1 MNTSLTAPSVRSRR
15 VRLAGLILAI
25 AAFAGIATP
34 AAAGPRLDR
43 INESKVLRVGTPGD
57 YRPFAIKSNDG
68 YSGHDIDLIE
78 QIAKEL
84 GARIEYVPTAWKTL
98 LPDLQAD
105 KFDIAVGGITR
116 NVARI
121 GVADMLPGYAPF
133 GKVALIRAEHKTRF
147 TTLDSLNQAD
157 VRVIKNPG
165 GTNEQFVLA
174 NLKNAQVITHEKNAE
189 IPSLIAEGKGD
200 VMITETNQALHDAR
214 PHPRLIAAVVAA
226 PLTPPNTL
234 GFLLPKDDA
243 DYSRVMHFLWGLL
256 EQRGVVKD
264 AAQQWLK

>member
-1 MNTSLTAPSVRSRR
+1 MNTLPIASIVRCRR
-15 VRLAGLILAI
+15 AGLAGLILAI
-25 AAFAGIATP
+25 AAFASPEP

-57 YRPFAIKSNDG
+57 YRPFAIKSADG
-68 YSGHDIDLIE
+68 YSGHDVDLIE
-78 QIAKEL
+78 QIAKEI
-84 GARIEYVPTAWKTL
+84 GAKIEYVPTTWKTL

-105 KFDIAVGGITR
+105 RFDIAVGGITR

-121 GVADMLPGYAPF
+121 GAVDMLPGYAPF
-133 GKVALIRAEHKTRF
+133 GKVALIRAEHKSRY
-147 TTLDSLNQAD
+147 TTLDSLNQPD

-189 IPSLIAEGKGD
+189 IPGLIADGKGD
-200 VMITETNQALHDAR
+200 VMITETYEALHYAR
-214 PHPRLIAAVVAA
+214 TDPRLAAAFIDA

-243 DYSRVMHFLWGLL
+243 DYGRVMHFVWGLL
-256 EQRGVVKD
+256 EERGVVKD
-264 AAQQWLK
+264 AAQKWLK

>member
-1 MNTSLTAPSVRSRR
+1 MNTLPIAPIVRCRR
-15 VRLAGLILAI
+15 AGLAGLILAI
-25 AAFAGIATP
+25 SAFAGPAP

-43 INESKVLRVGTPGD
+43 VNESKVLRVGSPGD
-57 YRPFAIKSNDG
+57 YRPFAIKSAGG

-84 GARIEYVPTAWKTL
+84 GAKVEYVPTTWKTL

-105 KFDIAVGGITR
+105 RFDIALGGITR
-116 NVARI
+116 NAARI

-133 GKVALIRAEHKTRF
+133 GKVALIRAEDKARF
-147 TTLDSLNQAD
+147 TTPDTLNQPE

-165 GTNEQFVLA
+165 GTNEQFVMA
-174 NLKNAQVITHEKNAE
+174 NLKNAQVSTHEKNAE
-189 IPSLIAEGKGD
+189 IPALIAEGKGD
-200 VMITETNQALHDAR
+200 VMITETYEALHYAR
-214 PHPRLIAAVVAA
+214 TDPRLFAAFIDA

-243 DYSRVMHFLWGLL
+243 DYARVMHFVWGLL
-256 EQRGVVKD
+256 EDRGVVKQ
-264 AAQQWLK
+264 AAQKWLK

>member
-1 MNTSLTAPSVRSRR
+1 MNTLSTTSSARCRR
-15 VRLAGLILAI
+15 ARLVGLFFAI
-25 AAFAGIATP
+25 AAFAGTVAPAT
-34 AAAGPRLDR
+34 AGPRLDR

-57 YRPFAIKSNDG
+57 YRPFAIKSADG
-68 YSGHDIDLIE
+68 YSGHDVDLVE

-84 GARIEYVPTAWKTL
+84 GTKIEYVPTTWKTL

-105 KFDIAVGGITR
+105 RFDIAVGGITR

-133 GKVALIRAEHKTRF
+133 GKVALVRVEHKTRF
-147 TTLDSLNQAD
+147 TTLDSLNQPD

-165 GTNEQFVLA
+165 GTNEQFVLT
-174 NLKNAQVITHEKNAE
+174 NLKSAQVSTHEKNAE
-189 IPSLIAEGKGD
+189 IPALIAEGKGD
-200 VMITETNQALHDAR
+200 VMITETYEALHYAR
-214 PHPRLIAAVVAA
+214 TDPRLFAAFVDA

-243 DYSRVMHFLWGLL
+243 DYGRVMHFVWELL
-256 EQRGVVKD
+256 QQRGVVKN
-264 AAQQWLK
+264 AAQKWLQ